1 MEKWKYKGTW
11 CDTVAYEKG
20 NVANRTTAGFN
31 VKTREIDIF
40 ADRWVSNGL
49 ETLLNP
55 YAPDRWTSKYGHF
68 ERCTPILTAEDSYW
82 IATKARELF
91 GDEKEMPRE
100 IKEIKRQV
108 ENAKHDLCGM
118 ASRNNMPLML
128 YGLDTAFD
136 AVLDIIKCVG
146 EGNNVTD

>member
-11 CDTVAYEKG
+11 CDTVAYERG
-20 NVANRTTAGFN
+20 NVANRITAGFN

-40 ADRWVSNGL
+40 ADRW
-49 ETLLNP
+49 
-55 YAPDRWTSKYGHF
+55 ASKYGHF

-82 IATKARELF
+82 IAAKARELF
-91 GDEKEMPRE
+91 EDEKETPRE

-118 ASRNNMPLML
+118 ARRSDMALML

-136 AVLDIIKCVG
+136 AALDIIKCVG